1 MNPEVVP
8 ELEGSVKVHSY
19 IRTFS
24 GILAFHTQYDILVIM
39 SKGSFLQY
47 FKLSYVEII
56 GIHMYI

>member
-39 SKGSFLQY
+39 SKDHFSY